1 MLTTTTQ
8 GPDSFY
14 VPDLE
19 TARSI
24 KKDQLAPEG
33 DFAAIPDLLSERL
46 LQRLDPLGKT
56 PEVIVDLGCDSVARL
71 TQLRERYPHALIVG
85 IGWSENNLPVTTDRL
100 SRQGKKQSAGASS
113 GAGPGTTSLGRK
125 LFGWLPGLN
134 VSRHSQELLVAA
146 APMVMPLADNS
157 VDMVIASQLLP
168 WCANPAAVFS
178 EAHRVLKT
186 EGAFFWSSAGPDT
199 LKEYRELWRS
209 LDSYPHVW
217 GLRDMHDLGDEML
230 RCGFDSPVLD
240 RENLTLQYPG
250 VEALAA
256 ELRAN
261 GLANIA
267 AGRRRGL
274 MARDVMQRLEGLCGK
289 QRFDVTFELVQG
301 HGWKK
306 PVQRRQK
313 PNDYNEVTIPA
324 DSIKKRIYNQQRIK
338 LPADTLLPI

>member
-46 LQRLDPLGKT
+46 LQRLDTLGTT
-56 PEVIVDLGCDSVARL
+56 PEVIVDLGCDSAARVM
-71 TQLRERYPHALIVG
+71 QLRQRYPHALLVG
-85 IGWSENNLPVTTDRL
+85 IGWSENNLPVTTERS
-100 SRQGKKQSAGASS
+100 SRQRSQSADVSS
-113 GAGPGTTSLGRK
+113 GGRGGALSLGRK
-125 LFGWLPGLN
+125 LFRWLPGLD
-134 VSRHSQELLVAA
+134 VGRHSRELLVAA
-146 APMVMPLADNS
+146 APMVLPLADNS

-274 MARDVMQRLEGLCGK
+274 MARDVMQRLEGLSGK

-306 PVQRRQK
+306 PVQRQQR
-313 PNDYNEVTIPA
+313 PNDHNEVTIPA
-324 DSIKKRIYNQQRIK
+324 DSIKKRIYNQQHLN